1 MKKDLSDK
9 PKTNTGRATQ
19 TKGIKTL
26 LGEPKKAVIKLAI
39 PMIIAMSAHTIY
51 NLVDALWVSGL
62 GADFFSSTP
71 VPDIGTGALAAVG
84 FVMPFFM
91 MIISI
96 STGIGIGGGSAISR
110 RIGAKDKQG
119 ADNVA
124 IHSIIITLIF
134 AFIFSIILFSLA
146 DVLLPTIGAKETA
159 NMAISYG
166 RIIFAGSIFLFFTN
180 VGYAILRAEGDAN
193 RAMYAM
199 MFGAA
204 LNIILD
210 PFFIFT
216 FGFGVAGA
224 AYATVLSMSISSL
237 ILVYWLF
244 FRKDT
249 YVTFVFKD
257 FRFKKDIIKDIFK
270 VGWPASIQQLSMSI
284 TMIIIIIIMNISGIG
299 EDGVAVYNTGWRLVM
314 IAVLPLLGI
323 ATAVTSVTG
332 AAFGAKSYDKLN
344 TAYLYSVRTGFL
356 IEIVLAAAI
365 FLLAPFIAAIFTTS
379 PEAVRIQD
387 DLEMFLKITCLFY
400 PGGAFGIAS
409 SAMFQGTGKGTYA
422 LIATLLRTLLLT
434 VVLALLSTFVF
445 NAGITGIWWA
455 LVIANL
461 TGSLISFSWG
471 KYYVNRLQRSMIPQL
486 G

>member
-1 MKKDLSDK
+1 VNKKSSDK
-9 PKTNTGRATQ
+9 KTTDKSDKTLQ

-62 GADFFSSTP
+62 GADFFSSTT

-96 STGIGIGGGSAISR
+96 STGVGIGGGSAISR
-110 RIGAKDKQG
+110 RIGANDKNG

-124 IHSIIITLIF
+124 IHSIIITLIIAIIF
-134 AFIFSIILFSLA
+134 SFILFIFA
-146 DVLLPTIGAKETA
+146 DRLLTSIGATKTA

-166 RIIFAGSIFLFFTN
+166 RIIFAGSIFLFFSN

-210 PFFIFT
+210 PIFIFT
-216 FGFGVAGA
+216 FKLGVTGA
-224 AYATVLSMSISSL
+224 AYATVLSMAISSL
-237 ILVYWLF
+237 ILIYWLF
-244 FRKDT
+244 FRRDT
-249 YVTFVFKD
+249 YVSFEFRDFK
-257 FRFKKDIIKDIFK
+257 FKKNIIKDIFK

-284 TMIIIIIIMNISGIG
+284 TMIIIIIIINLSGGG
-299 EDGVAVYNTGWRLVM
+299 EDGVAIYNTGWRLIM

-332 AAFGAKSYDKLN
+332 AAFGEKSYDKLN
-344 TAYLYSVRTGFL
+344 TAFLYATKTGFF
-356 IEIVLAAAI
+356 IEIILAGVI

-379 PEAVRIQD
+379 PDASRIQY
-387 DLEMFLKITCLFY
+387 DLEIFLKITCLFY
-400 PGGAFGIAS
+400 PGAAFGIAS
-409 SAMFQGTGKGTYA
+409 SAMFQGTGKGIYA
-422 LIATLLRTLLLT
+422 LIATLLRTLVLT
-434 VVLALLSTFVF
+434 VILALISTFVL
-445 NAGITGIWWA
+445 NGGIIGIWWS
-455 LVIANL
+455 LVVANL
-461 TGSLISFSWG
+461 TGSVISFTWG
-471 KYYVNRLQRSMIPQL
+471 KMFVNKLIKSEI
-486 G
+486 